1 MCPILWVIPAVTL
14 FARAAAQE
22 PAAPQ
27 PSPPAKPFAI
37 ERVSWSKDAD
47 GPPIRAVEVH
57 NDYGDIRARF
67 TPDRRIE
74 AWGVVQ
80 RLGRGPE
87 GVGLTVERRGDVVA
101 LTVAY
106 PPGRIQ
112 DSETAPAKDSLDRLD
127 LTVFVPEGVALGAR
141 TLRGMVE
148 ARGLKSDV
156 SAATLDGTISVSTKG
171 ALHAR
176 SQAGAVTASLELEG
190 GVTPLLIETVTGA
203 IDLTL
208 PERPDLELTAATSA
222 RLTSAFPLRRRPP
235 AAGRTRATASLG
247 RALRDLVVVSE
258 RGDVTLRRR

>member
-1 MCPILWVIPAVTL
+1 MCPILWAISAVTL

-22 PAAPQ
+22 

-47 GPPIRAVEVH
+47 GPPIRTVEVH

-156 SAATLDGTISVSTKG
+156 TAATLDGNISVSTRG
-171 ALHAR
+171 VLQAR
-176 SQAGAVTASLELEG
+176 SERGAVTATIEPSPG
-190 GVTPLLIETVTGA
+190 SRPLLIETTSGA
-203 IDLTL
+203 IELTL
-208 PERPDLELTAATSA
+208 SERADLEWTATTSA
-222 RLTSAFPLRRRPP
+222 KVTSAFSLRHHGAR
-235 AAGRTRATASLG
+235 ARATGTIGHPQRELT
-247 RALRDLVVVSE
+247 VVSQS
-258 RGDVTLRRR
+258 GAITLRRRSP